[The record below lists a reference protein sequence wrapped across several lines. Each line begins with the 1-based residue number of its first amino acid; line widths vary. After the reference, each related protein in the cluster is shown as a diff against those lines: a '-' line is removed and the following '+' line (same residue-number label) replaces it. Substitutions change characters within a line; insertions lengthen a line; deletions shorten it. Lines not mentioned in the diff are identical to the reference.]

1 MNWIIA
7 CLIII
12 TGIVVYFPTV
22 YIRKMNQVLKVLQE
36 IEANTRALVGTAA
49 VERLTPTAMAGGQHI
64 A

>member
-1 MNWIIA
+1 MNWIVA
-7 CLIII
+7 CLMII

-49 VERLTPTAMAGGQHI
+49 VERLTPTASAGRQHI